1 MANFAFPECSVQRIK
16 KYQGVT
22 LFTVT
27 TRKSYFYCRWRK
39 ALVDVLCRYR
49 VIEPSLK
56 RKILDGEQVI
66 YVCERHFTDEDIER
80 AKTGQKS
87 LRLEA
92 VPTKHLPAKSQDK
105 PKIERRE
112 LVRNENLD
120 FQVSDKHCY
129 QIFDEF
135 CSRAQRL
142 QLTNWDININ
152 KDIVNLKKF
161 ISPYTLPYCD
171 ITILGWILPDTHS
184 LYKTFCRSVR
194 NVTLSELLKRI
205 IALNL
210 CCGVNIETY
219 SEKVISHV
227 IPCNINL
234 DDIDPNNPFPRKLYQ
249 RPADCIVLN
258 DNLLCN
264 ICKSYQRSKDV
275 VGKPLHINAPLSTAK
290 EERLIETIKEQ
301 RIVLSFDEMKIK
313 ENLVYKYSGQL
324 VGYVDLGDPETN
336 YASFKDPDSLAT
348 HVLVFYIRGLATH
361 VLVFSIRGLATH
373 VLVFSIRGLA
383 THVLVFSIRGLAT
396 HVLVFSIRGLATHV
410 LVFSIRGLATHVLV
424 FSIRGLATHVLVFS
438 IRGLATHVL
447 VFSIRG
453 LATHV
458 LVFSI
463 RGLASD
469 LKFELGYFGTRDVTA
484 HQLMMQFWNAV
495 AVLEDTCKWHVI
507 AAVSDGIS
515 SNRAFTAYI
524 LDSGHKNVVH
534 RTINLYARDR
544 YIYFFADA
552 PHLMETTRNCV

>member
-66 YVCERHFTDEDIER
+66 YVYERHFADEDIER
-80 AKTGQKS
+80 TKTGQKS

-129 QIFDEF
+129 QNFDEF
-135 CSRAQRL
+135 CSRVQRL

-152 KDIVNLKKF
+152 KDIVNLRKL

-171 ITILGWILPDTHS
+171 ITIDVSLESTIVILGWILPDTHS

-249 RPADCIVLN
+249 RPVDCIVLN

-301 RIVLSFDEMKIK
+301 RIELSFDEMKIK
-313 ENLVYKYSGQL
+313 ENLVYKYSGKL

-336 YASFKDPDSLAT
+336 YASFKDSDS
-348 HVLVFYIRGLATH
+348 
-361 VLVFSIRGLATH
+361 
-373 VLVFSIRGLA
+373 
-383 THVLVFSIRGLAT
+383 
-396 HVLVFSIRGLATHV
+396 
-410 LVFSIRGLATHVLV
+410 
-424 FSIRGLATHVLVFS
+424 
-438 IRGLATHVL
+438 
-447 VFSIRG
+447 

-507 AAVSDGIS
+507 AAVSDGTS